1 MNASRP
7 SPFFFFFVDY
17 YCECK
22 RKVKM
27 GRPWEQNY
35 QVNSLKLF
43 VIVDTRLFMP
53 LLPHVENFRYMKF
66 SIKDVGMACQ
76 KVHKQEREDIYK
88 SESKCINSCPF
99 LRLFTTEWKYKNK
112 LWNICWM
119 AILLQYR
126 DSYHSTVHNHHIRLA
141 LLTKPC
147 ETITLQCTYA
157 EL

>member
-35 QVNSLKLF
+35 TVNSLKLF

-66 SIKDVGMACQ
+66 SIKRCRNAMPKSTQ
-76 KVHKQEREDIYK
+76 TREDIYK
-88 SESKCINSCPF
+88 SESKCIKSCPF
-99 LRLFTTEWKYKNK
+99 LRLFTTDGENTRISFEIYTAWPSSYS
-112 LWNICWM
+112 IGI
-119 AILLQYR
+119 AITLQY
-126 DSYHSTVHNHHIRLA
+126 I
-141 LLTKPC
+141 
-147 ETITLQCTYA
+147 TITLD
-157 EL
+157 LHS